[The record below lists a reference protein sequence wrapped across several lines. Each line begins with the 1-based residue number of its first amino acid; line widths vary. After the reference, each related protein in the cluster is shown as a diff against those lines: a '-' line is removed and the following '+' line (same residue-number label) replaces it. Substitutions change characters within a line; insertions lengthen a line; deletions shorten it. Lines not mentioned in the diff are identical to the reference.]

1 MRAGDRR
8 FRVVGILGERG
19 ESTGMDF
26 AEMLI
31 IPVASARALF
41 NSEGLSRVFVE
52 VHGPSVLDRSKR
64 LILAALKERHEGEE
78 DVTLVSQTACSAPS
92 TTYSRC

>member
-19 ESTGMDF
+19 ESLGMDF

-31 IPVASARALF
+31 IPVASAQALF
-41 NSEGLSRVFVE
+41 NSEGCRGCLSRCMVRAF
-52 VHGPSVLDRSKR
+52 
-64 LILAALKERHEGEE
+64 
-78 DVTLVSQTACSAPS
+78 S
-92 TTYSRC
+92 TVASS